1 MAITLRANKG
11 TALTYEEMDTNF
23 GSYFYSS
30 SVDPSGQTLYLH
42 YTGSIPAN
50 INQATHAVSLNKG
63 IGTGGSDHR
72 VPFYSGSTTLTSM
85 PGFVASG
92 SKVGIN
98 VNESTDLHNLTY
110 QLEVSGSIRA
120 SQGILSNSDER
131 LKINVRPI
139 DNATEIVSSLTG
151 VRYDWKEGGSDQ
163 VGVIAQEVEKVLPEV
178 VSEDNNGY
186 LSVDYPKLVS
196 VLIQSNKE
204 LTERI
209 ERLESRLNDLD

>member
-11 TALTYEEMDTNF
+11 NALTYAEMDTNF

-30 SVDPSGQTLYLH
+30 SVDAAGQTLYLH
-42 YTGSIPAN
+42 YTSSIPAN
-50 INQATHAVSLNKG
+50 INNATHEISLNQG

-98 VNESTDLHNLTY
+98 VDESSDLHNLTY
-110 QLEVSGSIRA
+110 NLEVSGSIRA
-120 SQGILSNSDER
+120 SQAILTNSDER
-131 LKINVRPI
+131 LKINIRPI

-151 VRYDWKEGGSDQ
+151 VRYDWKEGAENQ